1 MIAIITGSIILKEN
15 DAVIIDVQGIG
26 YRVFVAQPQL
36 LPEDLPIRFYTYHQ
50 IKEESQTLFGFQQQ
64 EAYDLFIK
72 LISVKGIA
80 GKTAMNILGSTDLEQ
95 LYNAILMQ
103 DVGFLRKLP
112 GVGPKSASQII
123 LDLKGKLV
131 AVPVVSEQ
139 AQNPYALDAMEGL
152 KSLGY
157 KVSEIQGIKKEL
169 LAYEGSN
176 SNDYLRYALSLM
188 LKRKG

>member
-1 MIAIITGSIILKEN
+1 MIATITGSIIFKEN

-36 LPEDLPIRFYTYHQ
+36 LPEDLPIRFFTYHQ

-64 EAYDLFIK
+64 EAYDLFLK

-131 AVPVVSEQ
+131 SVPVVSEQ
-139 AQNPYALDAMEGL
+139 PQNPYALDAMEGL

-169 LAYEGSN
+169 LAYEGTN
-176 SNDYLRYALSLM
+176 SNDYLRYALGLM